1 MSEWVGVGVGVCTTV
16 TFEYFKSLP
25 FSNKSQNP
33 TYKVG
38 GDLQCYLSLTTSL
51 KRNCPEM
58 TSRVNSRTAI
68 CIQIL

>member
-1 MSEWVGVGVGVCTTV
+1 MKAYEKLWGGCWVCEWVGVGVGVCTTV

-51 KRNCPEM
+51 KRN
-58 TSRVNSRTAI
+58 
-68 CIQIL
+68 

>member
-1 MSEWVGVGVGVCTTV
+1 MKAYEKLWGGGVGCVSEWVGVGVGVCTTV

-51 KRNCPEM
+51 KRN
-58 TSRVNSRTAI
+58 
-68 CIQIL
+68 